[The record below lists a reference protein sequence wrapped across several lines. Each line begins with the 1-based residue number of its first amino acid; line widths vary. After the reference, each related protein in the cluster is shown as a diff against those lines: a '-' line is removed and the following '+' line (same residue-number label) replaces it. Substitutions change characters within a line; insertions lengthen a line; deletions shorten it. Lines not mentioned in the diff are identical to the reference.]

1 MKPKILSK
9 RTEYKCD
16 WIKIKG
22 VRLRL
27 ADGEISKQKIIF
39 LRDFVAIIPIDNAF
53 NIYLVKEYRSAWEKE
68 IYQIPAGN
76 IEKQGGKELLKQAH
90 NELREEVG
98 LDTKKMEKILTS
110 PVSSRI
116 NQKVN
121 FYLAQDLFP
130 SSKKPDPGEIIEVVK
145 MPFGKAYRLFLEG
158 KIPTTIYTILGMI
171 LVKEKLK
178 L

>member
-9 RTEYKCD
+9 KVEYECD
-16 WIKIKG
+16 WIKIEG

-27 ADGEISKQKIIF
+27 ASGEISKQKRIF
-39 LRDFVAIIPIDNAF
+39 LRDFVAIVPIDDKF
-53 NIYLVKEYRSAWEKE
+53 NVYLVKEYRSAWEKE

-76 IEKQGGKELLKQAH
+76 IRKQGEKEILKQAH

-98 LDTKKMEKILTS
+98 LDARRMEKILTF

-116 NQKVN
+116 NQKMN
-121 FYLAQDLFP
+121 LYLAQDLFP
-130 SSKKPDPGEIIEVVK
+130 SSKKPDPDEIVEVVK
-145 MPFGKAYRLFLEG
+145 MPFRKAYKLFLKG
-158 KIPTTIYTILGMI
+158 KMQTTIQTILGMV
-171 LVKEKLK
+171 LAKEKLK